1 MGYDLISAFEVC
13 GLAALTS
20 SIVGFCM
27 ILIGA
32 RLGRR
37 EFRSK
42 GFLRTPA
49 GIRWFR
55 FLLWKQYDVFD
66 NPMTRKV
73 FEYAHFCLMATII
86 LVGAIVALFGCN
98 YLLNRM

>member
-1 MGYDLISAFEVC
+1 MGYDLLSIAELC
-13 GLAALTS
+13 GIAAVAL
-20 SIVGFCM
+20 C
-27 ILIGA
+27 LIGICLVFLGA

-49 GIRWFR
+49 GVDWFR

-66 NPMTRKV
+66 GPMTRKV
-73 FEYAHFCLMATII
+73 FEYAHFCLLATMII
-86 LVGAIVALFGCN
+86 AGAIVILYGCD
-98 YLLNRM
+98 YFLNRM